1 MAGRVALVTGAAS
14 GIGLAST
21 ARFAREGAAVAALDL
36 DRAGAE
42 RAADA
47 VTAAGGTAIAVG
59 CDVTR
64 EAEVA
69 GAIDE
74 EVVRRLGGLDALV
87 ACAGDPGPVTP
98 LADVEERDWDHVFD
112 VNVKGVWLCAKH
124 AIRVMRPRGGG
135 AIAVMASDW
144 SFVAAPGVGAYC
156 ASKGAVLMLVRSL
169 ATDHG
174 PEGIR
179 TNAVAPSIVDTPMPR
194 LTLGA
199 GDRDLSE
206 FGVPDWHTATRSPG
220 TCYLCT
226 DDARGLNGTAL
237 VADFGG
243 MARSTFP
250 IKERRRSSATAACAG
265 RRSRARSMLRGR
277 YAAPARWP
285 RRPTRRPRRAA
296 APGARA
302 RPAGSRAAP
311 RSRRRRRTSA
321 PPATTS

>member
-1 MAGRVALVTGAAS
+1 VTEPRRLAGRVALVTGAAS
-14 GIGLAST
+14 GIGLAAT
-21 ARFAREGAAVAALDL
+21 ARFAREGAAVSCVDL
-36 DRAGAE
+36 DPAGAE
-42 RAADA
+42 RAAAA
-47 VTAAGGTAIAVG
+47 VRSAGGTAVAVG

-69 GAIDE
+69 AAVE
-74 EVVRRLGGLDALV
+74 RTVAELGGLDALV
-87 ACAGDPGPVTP
+87 ACAGHPGPVTP
-98 LADVEERDWDHVFD
+98 LADVEERDWDVVFD

-124 AIRVMRPRGGG
+124 AIRAMRPRGGG
-135 AIAVMASDW
+135 AIAVMASDS
-144 SFVAAPGVGAYC
+144 SFVAAPGIGAYC

-206 FGVPDWHTATRSPG
+206 FGVPDWHTADEIAG
-220 TCYLCT
+220 HLLYLCT
-226 DDARGLNGTAL
+226 DDARGMNGTAL

-250 IKERRRSSATAACAG
+250 V
-265 RRSRARSMLRGR
+265 
-277 YAAPARWP
+277 
-285 RRPTRRPRRAA
+285 
-296 APGARA
+296 
-302 RPAGSRAAP
+302 
-311 RSRRRRRTSA
+311 
-321 PPATTS
+321 